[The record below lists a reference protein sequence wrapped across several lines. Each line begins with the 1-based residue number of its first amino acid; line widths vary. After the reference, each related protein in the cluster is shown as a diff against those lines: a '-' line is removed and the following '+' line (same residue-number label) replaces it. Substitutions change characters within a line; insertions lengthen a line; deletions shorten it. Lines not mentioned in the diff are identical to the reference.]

1 MFAPAGHRLPVTI
14 ALMKKQS
21 LWFGE
26 PCMPECPLLRRWNLK
41 YHRVCLWL
49 QGLSLASVEASSGQ
63 SANTPSRP
71 SNAACALARGFDERQ
86 QG

>member
-26 PCMPECPLLRRWNLK
+26 PS
-41 YHRVCLWL
+41 
-49 QGLSLASVEASSGQ
+49 LS
-63 SANTPSRP
+63 
-71 SNAACALARGFDERQ
+71 
-86 QG
+86 